1 MPDDNLEIVRR
12 FLTGIN
18 NQDIDAA
25 LMNLAPGAELDWSG
39 SDAPDSGVYRGRAS
53 WRDWMSGRSEELT
66 NLRFDVME
74 LIDVPPDRVV
84 VVARVTG
91 RGRASGIDT
100 ISRGASVWMLRD
112 RQVSRLTLYQTRED
126 ALKAVGLQ
134 E

>member
-1 MPDDNLEIVRR
+1 MPELGGEAE
-12 FLTGIN
+12 
-18 NQDIDAA
+18 QPEHQQCDARS
-25 LMNLAPGAELDWSG
+25 LGLGE
-39 SDAPDSGVYRGRAS
+39 DAV
-53 WRDWMSGRSEELT
+53 
-66 NLRFDVME
+66 V
-74 LIDVPPDRVV
+74 VDRVV

-112 RQVSRLTLYQTRED
+112 RQVSRLTLYQTREY

>member
-1 MPDDNLEIVRR
+1 MSEDNVELVRR
-12 FLTGIN
+12 VLAGIIK
-18 NQDIDAA
+18 QDIDAA
-25 LMNLAPGAELDWSG
+25 LMIHAPVEVYDWSG
-39 SDAPDSGVYRGRAS
+39 PDARDCGVYRGRAS

-84 VVARVTG
+84 VIARVTG

-100 ISRGASVWMLRD
+100 ISLGASVWMLRN

-126 ALKAVGLQ
+126 ALK
-134 E
+134 

>member
-1 MPDDNLEIVRR
+1 M
-12 FLTGIN
+12 
-18 NQDIDAA
+18 
-25 LMNLAPGAELDWSG
+25 
-39 SDAPDSGVYRGRAS
+39 
-53 WRDWMSGRSEELT
+53 SEESPTPDL
-66 NLRFDVME
+66 VE
-74 LIDVPPDRVV
+74 LVGLVDVPPDRVV

-112 RQVSRLTLYQTRED
+112 RQVSRLTLYQTREY

>member
-25 LMNLAPGAELDWSG
+25 LMDLAPGAELDWSG
-39 SDAPDSGVYRGRAS
+39 SDAPDSGVYRGRAA
-53 WRDWMSGRSEELT
+53 WREWMSGRSEQLT
-66 NLRFDVME
+66 NLRFDVTE

-91 RGRASGIDT
+91 RGRVSRIDT
-100 ISRGASVWMLRD
+100 VSLGASVWMLRD

-126 ALKAVGLQ
+126 ALKAVGL
-134 E
+134 EE